1 MTGGRYYVKIEACD
15 RIFALLRKRIF
26 GRLEGAGVVGYDRAE
41 HIALGKHIRV
51 ALVDSDGN
59 TYITKVADGK
69 DMVEMS
75 VGKKNKSADRVG
87 AVERILNNGKVG
99 AGVDNDGVA
108 RVGGFNYIAIR
119 SESTYGHSFNYH
131 IFHILSPNV

>member
-15 RIFALLRKRIF
+15 RIFALLRKGKI
-26 GRLEGAGVVGYDRAE
+26 GGSEGAGIVGYYRAE

-59 TYITKVADGK
+59 AYITKVADSE
-69 DMVEMS
+69 DMVKMS
-75 VGKKNKSADRVG
+75 VGQKNKTTNRVG
-87 AVERILNNGKVG
+87 AVERILNNRKVG

-108 RVGGFNYIAIR
+108 RVGIFYYITISA
-119 SESTYGHSFNYH
+119 E
-131 IFHILSPNV
+131 